1 LIVVTQAAACSFF
14 SFSFADTTST
24 STYYALSTI
33 AIGGTSHNRPTA
45 KAASVAD
52 ADGNRL
58 LVLRANAAAYAYTNV
73 LAIADD
79 DVIAPR
85 HLTTS
90 T

>member
-1 LIVVTQAAACSFF
+1 MFFF

-24 STYYALSTI
+24 STYHALSTI
-33 AIGGTSHNRPTA
+33 GIGGSSQNRPTS

-58 LVLRANAAAYAYTNV
+58 LVLRANAASYAYTNV

-79 DVIAPR
+79 DVIAPS